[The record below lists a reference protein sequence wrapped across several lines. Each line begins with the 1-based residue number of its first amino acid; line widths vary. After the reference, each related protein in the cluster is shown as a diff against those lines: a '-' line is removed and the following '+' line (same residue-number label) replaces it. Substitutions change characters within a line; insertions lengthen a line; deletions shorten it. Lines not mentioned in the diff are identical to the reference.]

1 MLTPRLPVSLDV
13 PLASAVVVVVLRHD
27 ETLLRDVVRVV
38 DTHAVPPSLE
48 DARASVPGETIAHT
62 TPSGSGA
69 TRSAGASSRSAGRP
83 ARPRDQAGAAA
94 VRVVCVRI
102 AAASGEITVRLIA

>member
-27 ETLLRDVVRVV
+27 EALLRDVGRVGLGRQVHRVGQGLLIAVVGALQLLDHVGVRVL

-69 TRSAGASSRSAGRP
+69 TRSAG
-83 ARPRDQAGAAA
+83 
-94 VRVVCVRI
+94 
-102 AAASGEITVRLIA
+102 